1 MLHMSHLISS
11 GVKRVFNYL
20 ALDSGITF
28 SDKTARQEQLFLAV
42 SVVQLSPEA
51 KLKSDKGLQGPERK
65 ETTHLLYST
74 QSSPHKLNF
83 KNQMRKHVM
92 EYLRMR
98 QCSEH

>member
-1 MLHMSHLISS
+1 MDIIYKTHHQKFISQSLLSH
-11 GVKRVFNYL
+11 RVI
-20 ALDSGITF
+20 G
-28 SDKTARQEQLFLAV
+28 KTARQEQLFLAV

-83 KNQMRKHVM
+83 KNQMRKYVM
-92 EYLRMR
+92 EYLRLR
-98 QCSEH
+98 QCSQH